1 MFATDSR
8 RPQGSSSNA
17 RLNCKKRG
25 QEEPKDISGRKKQ
38 KVASGLAA
46 LDADANNPATRTRN
60 VSLQKV
66 RCANTSTQANADTVA
81 RNFDPS
87 YNVQKQAITH
97 GGNHE
102 VTLLNFYLLSYP
114 EVFVD
119 LLCI

>member
-1 MFATDSR
+1 MFLTDSR
-8 RPQGSSSNA
+8 CRQGSSSNA

-25 QEEPKDISGRKKQ
+25 PEERKDISGRKEQ
-38 KVASGLAA
+38 KVASGLAT
-46 LDADANNPATRTRN
+46 LDADANNQATWTRN

-66 RCANTSTQANADTVA
+66 PCANTSTQANDTVA

-87 YNVQKQAITH
+87 YNVQNQAINH
-97 GGNHE
+97 EGNHE
-102 VTLLNFYLLSYP
+102 VTLLNFYLLSYS